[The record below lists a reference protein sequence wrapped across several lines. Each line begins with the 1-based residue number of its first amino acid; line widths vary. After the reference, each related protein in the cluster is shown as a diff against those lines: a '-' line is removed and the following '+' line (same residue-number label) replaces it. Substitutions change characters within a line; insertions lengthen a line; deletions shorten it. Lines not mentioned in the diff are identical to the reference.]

1 MRRLLLALLVAGGG
15 FMVARASAAPFDD
28 PGTASARPVL
38 VASRPDLV
46 TVAESATLSPAVE
59 AAAVRAATQAGA
71 VALPGRAFTMS
82 MTAVFR
88 GSSAIQAAAAGFRFP
103 MATTVMPVDAAR
115 RLMSPQV
122 SSTLAKGYIV
132 MGQTTASLRGA
143 RVGDSIQV
151 VTAGGA
157 GARLWIG
164 AVVPDSVVSGT
175 EIVMSD
181 RTADALGFRIKTRVM
196 IWGFS
201 SRAAIEA
208 TLRNNGLIRRGVN
221 IGRSWWGSSPD
232 STLGLAR
239 TKALLGEF
247 SFRVNSNSS
256 ITLGGNWIATHI
268 SGGGVRTTFAYIPI
282 RAACNNAVRG
292 AIQNALKE
300 VYQSGLSGAID
311 VGNTNTYGGCF
322 YPRYNR
328 IGANIGSLSRH
339 SWGQPIDMNTT
350 QNVQGG
356 VPHMDCRVVRIFR
369 KWGFAWGG
377 NFTTSDGMHFE
388 YVGERRDQIQ
398 YPSTYCPNL
407 PATAT
412 PNARTNSV
420 DALPAPAA
428 TTQRDTMFANDGMV
442 EGE

>member
-28 PGTASARPVL
+28 AGSASGKPAL
-38 VASRPDLV
+38 VDSRTDLV
-46 TVAESATLSPAVE
+46 SVAESATLSAPVE
-59 AAAVRAATQAGA
+59 AAAARAAVQAGG
-71 VALPGRAFTMS
+71 VAMPGRAFTMS
-82 MTAVFR
+82 MTAVYR
-88 GSSAIQAAAAGFRFP
+88 GNVAIQAAPGGYQFP
-103 MATTVMPVDAAR
+103 MATTVLPVDAAR
-115 RLMSPQV
+115 QVMSGKV
-122 SSTLAKGYIV
+122 SSEISLGHVV

-143 RVGDSIQV
+143 RVGDTIRVLNSR
-151 VTAGGA
+151 GA
-157 GARLWIG
+157 VATLWIG
-164 AVVPDSVVSGT
+164 AIVPDATVGGT

-181 RTADALGFRIKTRVM
+181 YIASWLGFTTNTRVL
-196 IWGFS
+196 IWGFT
-201 SRAAIEA
+201 SRAAIDGA
-208 TLRNNGLIRRGVN
+208 LQANGLVRKGVN
-221 IGRSWWGSSPD
+221 IGRSWWGPSPD

-247 SFRVNSNSS
+247 SFHVNANGS

-268 SGGGVRTTFAYIPI
+268 SGGGARTTFAYIPI

-292 AIQNALKE
+292 AIQNALRE
-300 VYQSGLSGAID
+300 VYQSGLGGAID

-350 QNVQGG
+350 TNVQGG
-356 VPHMDCRVVRIFR
+356 IPHMDCRVVRIFR

-388 YVGERRDQIQ
+388 YVGERRDQLL
-398 YPSTYCPNL
+398 YPSKYCWNL
-407 PATAT
+407 PSTTAT
-412 PNARTNSV
+412 RSTTGAAPS
-420 DALPAPAA
+420 PAA
-428 TTQRDTMFANDGMV
+428 PTATQRDTMFANDGMV